1 MSKSMRIVG
10 GAVVAGLVLALLSI
24 ENRASAKETSE
35 EDLGVE
41 AYVYGFP
48 LVLMEVS
55 KRVMTHVP
63 SPTPSKAP
71 INQFAHMQA
80 FPTPD
85 FKDVVSPNADTL
97 YSSAWL
103 DLSREPIVL
112 HVPDTQ
118 GRYYLMPMLDG
129 WTNVFASPGKRT
141 TGTKAGDFAI
151 VGPGWQGTLP
161 AGVREIKAPTTMVWI
176 LGRTQTNGTS
186 DFAAVHAIQRQ
197 YTLTPLSAFGKPYS
211 PPPAAPVDPNV
222 DDKTPPVEQVAKMD
236 AATFFGMLADLM
248 VANPP
253 AAADA
258 PMLAKLKQIGIV
270 PGQKPDPAQRKSLDA
285 AVKVAQA
292 KMAEAAKSPGT
303 PENGWVV
310 HRDLGSYGTDYGKR
324 AVVALIGLGA
334 NLAADAIYPYT
345 EVGSEG
351 RPLNG
356 SRRYVIHFA
365 KGQTPP
371 VEAFW
376 SVTMYDSH
384 HFFVANPINRYAIG
398 DRDALRFN
406 PDGSLDLF
414 LQHQSPGKEKE
425 ANWLPAPAGNFNLI
439 MRMYWPKPEALKGT
453 YKIPAVEPVR

>member
-1 MSKSMRIVG
+1 MAGQGLARGLAAYCSSLMGANIMSKFTRMVG
-10 GAVVAGLVLALLSI
+10 GVVVAGLVLALLSV
-24 ENRASAKETSE
+24 ENRASAQEVSE
-35 EDLGVE
+35 EILNLGVE
-41 AYVYGFP
+41 AYAYGYP

-63 SPTPSKAP
+63 SPTSKKAP

-85 FKDVVSPNADTL
+85 FKDVVSPN
-97 YSSAWL
+97 
-103 DLSREPIVL
+103 
-112 HVPDTQ
+112 
-118 GRYYLMPMLDG
+118 
-129 WTNVFASPGKRT
+129 
-141 TGTKAGDFAI
+141 
-151 VGPGWQGTLP
+151 
-161 AGVREIKAPTTMVWI
+161 MVWI
-176 LGRTQTNGTS
+176 LGRTQTNGID

-197 YTLTPLSAFGKPYS
+197 FTLTPLSAFGKPYT
-211 PPPAAPVDPNV
+211 PPAVAVDPNV
-222 DDKTPPVEQVAKMD
+222 DDKTPPVEQVANMD

-258 PMLAKLKQIGIV
+258 PMLAKLKQIGVV
-270 PGQKPDPAQRKSLDA
+270 PGQKPDPAQMKGLDA

-292 KMAEAAKSPGT
+292 KMAEAAKNPG
-303 PENGWVV
+303 PRENGWVV
-310 HRDLGSYGTDYGKR
+310 LRDLGSYGTDYGKR

-345 EVGSEG
+345 EVDGEG
-351 RPLNG
+351 RPLSG
-356 SRRYVIHFA
+356 SRRYVLHFA

-376 SVTMYDSH
+376 SVTMYNSD

-425 ANWLPAPAGNFNLI
+425 SNWLPAPAGNFNLI
-439 MRMYWPKPEALKGT
+439 MRMYWPKPEVLNGA
-453 YKIPAVEPVR
+453 YKIPAVEPVEAAEK

>member
-10 GAVVAGLVLALLSI
+10 GAVVAGLVLALLSV

-35 EDLGVE
+35 EDPGVE

-161 AGVREIKAPTTMVWI
+161 AGVREIKAPTTMVWL
-176 LGRTQTNGTS
+176 LGRTQTNGAS

-197 YTLTPLSAFGKPYS
+197 YTLTPLSAFGNRYS
-211 PPPAAPVDPNV
+211 PLPAVPVDPNV

-258 PMLAKLKQIGIV
+258 PMLAKLKQIGVV
-270 PGQKPDPAQRKSLDA
+270 PGQKPDPVQMKSLDA

-292 KMAEAAKSPGT
+292 KMAEAARNPG
-303 PENGWVV
+303 PLENGWVV
-310 HRDLGSYGTDYGKR
+310 RRDLGDYGTDYGKR

-334 NLAADAIYPYT
+334 NLSADAIYPYT
-345 EVGSEG
+345 EVDDEG

-425 ANWLPAPAGNFNLI
+425 SNWLPAPAGNFNLI
-439 MRMYWPKPEALKGT
+439 MRMYWPKPEVLNGT